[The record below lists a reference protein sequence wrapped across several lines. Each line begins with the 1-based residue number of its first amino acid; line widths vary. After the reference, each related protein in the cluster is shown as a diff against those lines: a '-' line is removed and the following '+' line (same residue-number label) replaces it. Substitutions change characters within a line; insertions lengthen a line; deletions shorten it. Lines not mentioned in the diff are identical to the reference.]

1 MKVVAVGIGGNINTR
16 ELDEISGGHP
26 ENVIKVDDFNDLFSN
41 LNSVLRASCELPVVP
56 SGERISAN

>member
-1 MKVVAVGIGGNINTR
+1 MKVVAVGVGSSISKM

-26 ENVIKVDDFNDLFSN
+26 ENVIKVDDFNGLFSN